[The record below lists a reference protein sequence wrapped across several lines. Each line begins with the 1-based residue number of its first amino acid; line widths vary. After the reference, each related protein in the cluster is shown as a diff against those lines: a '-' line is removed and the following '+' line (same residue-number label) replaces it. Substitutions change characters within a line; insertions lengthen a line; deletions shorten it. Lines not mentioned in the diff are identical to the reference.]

1 MPILKPNNNDTRLM
15 LRVQQGDEGA
25 FRQIIDLYQKPILGL
40 CFRYVGNQQDAEE
53 VAQDV
58 FIHLYR
64 SADTYRPTAK
74 LSTYLY
80 RIAVNL
86 SLNRIR
92 DRKRKRFFS
101 LDAMREDLHQ
111 EPVHPDDSPEQEME
125 RKETQEQVQRAL
137 EQLPEN
143 QKTAVVL
150 KRFEGLSYEEI
161 AEVMRC
167 SVSAVESL
175 LHRAKLNLAQSMRKR
190 FQ

>member
-1 MPILKPNNNDTRLM
+1 MDDTRLM
-15 LRVQQGDEGA
+15 LRVKNGDEGA
-25 FRQIIDLYQKPILGL
+25 FREIIDLYQKPILNL

-64 SADTYRPTAK
+64 SATTYQPTAK

-92 DRKRKRFFS
+92 DRKRRRFFS
-101 LDAMREDLHQ
+101 LEALKSGKHNEPASPDESPDLHL
-111 EPVHPDDSPEQEME
+111 E
-125 RKETQEQVQRAL
+125 RKEMQEKVKEIL
-137 EQLPEN
+137 NSLPEN
-143 QKTAVVL
+143 QKTAVLL

-161 AEVMRC
+161 AEVMQC
-167 SVSAVESL
+167 SVSSVESL
-175 LHRAKLNLAQSMRKR
+175 LHRAKVNLQKKMKILA
-190 FQ
+190 

>member
-1 MPILKPNNNDTRLM
+1 MDDNQLM
-15 LRVQQGDEGA
+15 LRVQQGDEDA
-25 FRQIIDLYQKPILGL
+25 FRRIVEAHQKPILNL
-40 CFRYVGNQQDAEE
+40 CFRFVGNQQDAEE

-64 SADTYRPTAK
+64 SAATYRPTAR

-92 DRKRKRFFS
+92 DRKRKRLFS
-101 LDAMREDLHQ
+101 LDALKSDRRL
-111 EPVHPDDSPEQEME
+111 EPTHPDGAPDLILERMELQAQIRKALDS
-125 RKETQEQVQRAL
+125 
-137 EQLPEN
+137 LPES
-143 QKTAVVL
+143 QRTAVVL

-161 AEVMRC
+161 ADVMRC

-175 LHRAKLNLAQSMRKR
+175 LHRAKVGLRTKLGPLKSNAG
-190 FQ
+190 FTG

>member
-1 MPILKPNNNDTRLM
+1 M
-15 LRVQQGDEGA
+15 LRVQQGDEEA
-25 FRQIIDLYQKPILGL
+25 FRQIVELYQKPILSL
-40 CFRYVGNQQDAEE
+40 CFRYVGIQQDAEE

-64 SADTYRPTAK
+64 SAAAYQPTAK

-101 LDAMREDLHQ
+101 LDALREELHQ

-125 RKETQEQVQRAL
+125 RKETQDRIQRAL
-137 EQLPEN
+137 DHLPEN

-161 AEVMRC
+161 AEVMHC

-175 LHRAKLNLAQSMRKR
+175 LHRAKMNLARSIRQRVK
-190 FQ
+190 